1 MSTIFGILLYFGVV
15 LALGIY
21 FSRRNKNLNEYIIG
35 ARSNNLWVTA
45 ISAQASDMSSWLLM
59 GLPGVLYFSGLGAAN
74 GIWTAI
80 GLIIGTF
87 LNWHFVAEK
96 LRRYS
101 ALAGD
106 SITLP
111 QYFENRF
118 ADPTRLLR
126 VVSGVIII
134 VFCTLYTASGL
145 SAGGKLFSIIL
156 PNFDY
161 QASLLTT
168 LLIVVSYTV
177 VGGFKAVCWTD
188 LFQGMLMFFAII
200 IIPMTVY
207 GMIDTTEAMVHIEQ
221 AGSGYFNVLQQTNG
235 EALPIRSIINDL
247 AWGLGYFGIPYVLI
261 RFMATKNP
269 STIKVSKRIAMV
281 WVTITLAASCFLG
294 VVGRMYFGNSYLNN
308 PSAAETIFIELTL
321 ETCAPFI
328 AGILISA
335 ILAAL
340 MSTADSQLLSASSSF
355 TNDIVKV
362 LFKRK
367 LSNQMEVIISRGCIV
382 VVSII
387 AALLAIDENQTV
399 MSMVQY
405 AWAGFG
411 AAFGPLVLLSL
422 FNRRMNY
429 QGAIALMITGFV
441 VTVGWNNYLSELT
454 GVYELIPGFVM
465 ATIVGLLV
473 SYSTKP
479 PQNSVV
485 ALYDAINNTEELPN
499 K

>member
-1 MSTIFGILLYFGVV
+1 MATIIGILLYF
-15 LALGIY
+15 ALVITAGAI
-21 FSRRNKNLNEYIIG
+21 FSRRNKSLKEYIIG
-35 ARSNNLWVTA
+35 DRSNNVWVTA

-59 GLPGVLYFSGLGAAN
+59 GLPGVLYLSGLGAAS
-74 GIWTAI
+74 GVWTAL
-80 GLIIGTF
+80 GLIIGTS

-118 ADPTRLLR
+118 DDPTKLLR

-145 SAGGKLFSIIL
+145 NAGGKLFSIIFPML
-156 PNFDY
+156 SY
-161 QASLLTT
+161 ETAMLIT
-168 LLIVVSYTV
+168 LFIVVAYTV
-177 VGGFKAVCWTD
+177 IGGFKAVCWTD
-188 LFQGMLMFFAII
+188 LFQGLLMFFAII
-200 IIPMTVY
+200 IIPLTVY
-207 GMIDTTEAMVHIEQ
+207 RIIDPSQAVQNIEQ
-221 AGSGYFNVLQQTNG
+221 AGVGYFNLLQQTSG
-235 EALPIRSIINDL
+235 EPLPLLSIVNDM
-247 AWGLGYFGIPYVLI
+247 AWGLGYFGLPYVLI
-261 RFMATKNP
+261 RFMAAKDP
-269 STIKVSKRIAMV
+269 STIKTSKRIAMV
-281 WVTITLAASCFLG
+281 WVTIALAASCFLG

-308 PSAAETIFIELTL
+308 PSAAETIFVELAL
-321 ETCAPFI
+321 ETCAPII

-355 TNDIVKV
+355 TNDIVKIV
-362 LFKRK
+362 YKGK
-367 LSNQMEVIISRGCIV
+367 LSNRAEVTISRGCIV
-382 VVSII
+382 VISII
-387 AALLAIDENQTV
+387 AAFMALDEKQTV

-429 QGAIALMITGFV
+429 QGAIASMVTGFI
-441 VTVGWNNYLSELT
+441 VTIAWNNYLTDIT
-454 GVYELIPGFVM
+454 GVYELIPGFLLALLAGVAVSH
-465 ATIVGLLV
+465 ATKAP
-473 SYSTKP
+473 SE
-479 PQNSVV
+479 SVTS
-485 ALYDAINNTEELPN
+485 LYDSMQ
-499 K
+499 

>member
-1 MSTIFGILLYFGVV
+1 MSTIFGIV
-15 LALGIY
+15 IY
-21 FSRRNKNLNEYIIG
+21 FAAVLLLGAYFSKRNKNLNEYIIG

-59 GLPGVLYFSGLGAAN
+59 GLPGVLYLSGLGATS
-74 GIWTAI
+74 GVWTVI

-118 ADPTRLLR
+118 GDTTRLLR
-126 VVSGVIII
+126 IISGIIII

-156 PNFDY
+156 PSFDY
-161 QASLLTT
+161 QTSLIIT
-168 LLIVVSYTV
+168 LFIVVTYTV

-200 IIPMTVY
+200 IIPLTVY
-207 GMIDTTEAMVHIEQ
+207 GMIDPAQAAANIEA
-221 AGSGYFNVLQQTNG
+221 AGAGYFNVLQEVDG
-235 EALPIRSIINDL
+235 ASLPITSIINDL
-247 AWGLGYFGIPYVLI
+247 AWGVGYFGLPYVLI
-261 RFMATKNP
+261 RFMAAKEP
-269 STIKVSKRIAMV
+269 STLKMSKRIAMV
-281 WVTITLAASCFLG
+281 WVVITLIASCCLG
-294 VVGRMYFGNSYLNN
+294 VVGRLYFGDIFLNN
-308 PSAAETIFIELTL
+308 PSAAETIFIEMAL
-321 ETCAPFI
+321 EACAPFI

-362 LFKRK
+362 LYKGD
-367 LSNQMEVIISRGCIV
+367 LSPKVEVIISRGCII

-387 AALLAIDENQTV
+387 AAFMALDENQTV
-399 MSMVQY
+399 MSMVKY

-441 VTVGWNNYLSELT
+441 VTVGWNSYLAQIT
-454 GVYELIPGFVM
+454 GIYELIPGFVL
-465 ATIVGLLV
+465 ATVVGLIV
-473 SYSTKP
+473 SHSTKP
-479 PQNSVV
+479 PHDSVV
-485 ALYDAINNTEELPN
+485 ALYDSVNNH
-499 K
+499 